1 MQFLKANLAF
11 LASLLQRS
19 VTRTGELNEI
29 SFIET
34 KENKMIRCNFLN
46 LILFV

>member
-1 MQFLKANLAF
+1 MQFLKANPAC

-19 VTRTGELNEI
+19 VTRTGEKNEI
-29 SFIET
+29 SFILT
-34 KENKMIRCNFLN
+34 KENKRIRCNFLN

>member
-1 MQFLKANLAF
+1 MQFLKANPAC

-19 VTRTGELNEI
+19 VTRTGEKNEI
-29 SFIET
+29 SFILT